1 VSDPAAE
8 TQPAA
13 EIQPVGWQVLHP
25 DGHVVAAGPPTTLEA
40 ATDAG
45 EEN

>member
-1 VSDPAAE
+1 MSDPAAE
-8 TQPAA
+8 TQP
-13 EIQPVGWQVLHP
+13 VGWQVFDP